1 MNTRP
6 LPPNKRRRIPKV
18 SLDSTTNVT
27 PQPQPSN
34 TLTLDALDIVQSQHL
49 LDIKT
54 KNTNLQKL
62 IDELTILST
71 NHNNKTRIQDK
82 TKDKQLNHKLSTHY
96 KQQYKDNS
104 IFESGDNIQDNTWCV
119 ERDEYVYDPHLKGLA
134 NTYDNCNE
142 ALYPSNVKQTG
153 YEALLVA
160 LNKEEE
166 LKEWKV
172 LQLKNYYLGTKLS
185 NDITSLQLNI
195 HMYDYFGIG
204 YDYFKMN
211 YLAES
216 RRLGTP
222 LPSKEE
228 ETANFDRLEGH
239 LSNLSNTN
247 LIDYVKVSNLDL
259 RQSIAKLSSDAPI
272 DENFMIT
279 FREDQEY
286 GMTLVNEYEQ
296 VIKDQSLKFLP
307 GTRGIR
313 YEPLLEIEN
322 YWLSEKLLGVVLML
336 KMALLE
342 EKIYNDDAPP
352 DDDDESIVE
361 FLADGSDR
369 EEEG

>member
-1 MNTRP
+1 MNIRL
-6 LPPNKRRRIPKV
+6 LPPNKRRRIPVKKV
-18 SLDSTTNVT
+18 LSTTDATSPPPN
-27 PQPQPSN
+27 N
-34 TLTLDALDIVQSQHL
+34 EILTLDALDIVQSQHL

-62 IDELTILST
+62 IDELAILST
-71 NHNNKTRIQDK
+71 QHNNNATQDK
-82 TKDKQLNHKLSTHY
+82 VKDKQLNHKLSTYY
-96 KQQYKDNS
+96 KQQYKANS

-119 ERDEYVYDPHLKGLA
+119 ERDEYVYDPHLKGEA

-142 ALYPSNVKQTG
+142 AIYPSNLQKTG
-153 YEALLVA
+153 YEALLLA
-160 LNKEEE
+160 LGKEELVRE
-166 LKEWKV
+166 FEV

-204 YDYFKMN
+204 YDYFKM
-211 YLAES
+211 S
-216 RRLGTP
+216 QISKGQS

-228 ETANFDRLEGH
+228 EAANFDRLEGH
-239 LSNLSNTN
+239 LSNLSNTD

-259 RQSIAKLSSDAPI
+259 RESIAKLSSDAPI

-279 FREDQEY
+279 FREDQVY
-286 GMTLVNEYEQ
+286 GMTLVDDYEQ
-296 VIKDQSLKFLP
+296 RIKDQSLKFLP

-313 YEPLLEIEN
+313 YEPLLEFEN

-342 EKIYNDDAPP
+342 EKIYNDDAP
-352 DDDDESIVE
+352 DDDSVVD
-361 FLADGSDR
+361 FLADGPDGD